1 MLLEELLFFLAGL
14 LEALGFGDAVV
25 LELVLFFAVEA
36 EVVEEVVVDVP
47 LLLWQETKNATPTMQ
62 TIEVRT
68 DFFIG

>member
-1 MLLEELLFFLAGL
+1 VLLEELLFFLAGL